1 MNGHHDHHDHNHNAS
16 PEETLALLRYMADH
30 NAHHAGELAEL
41 AAALPENAAV
51 RVREAVALLNAS
63 TDRLREAIAETEV

>member
-1 MNGHHDHHDHNHNAS
+1 MNGHYDHHDHHHGES